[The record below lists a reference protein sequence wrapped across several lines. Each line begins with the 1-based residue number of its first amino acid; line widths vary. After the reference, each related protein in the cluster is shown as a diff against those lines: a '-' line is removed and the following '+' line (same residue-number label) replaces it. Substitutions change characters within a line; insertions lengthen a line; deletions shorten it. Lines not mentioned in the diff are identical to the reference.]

1 MKVEYINPFINV
13 ASSLLTMMC
22 SIKVE
27 RGNVFLK
34 ASPFAANHVVI
45 IVGLAGTFKGQ
56 VYFSIDEKTACGIAS
71 KMMMG
76 MEVPFLDEM
85 AKSAIAELGNMILGN
100 VCTEFSN
107 QGIILDITPP
117 TVMVGQDMQISTKGV
132 ETFCVPL
139 LLEGVGTMD
148 IDISITD

>member
-22 SIKVE
+22 GIEVK
-27 RGNVFLK
+27 RGNVYLK
-34 ASPFAANHVVI
+34 ASPFNANHVVI
-45 IVGLAGTFKGQ
+45 IVGIAGTFKGQ

-76 MEVPFLDEM
+76 MEVPTLDEM

-117 TVMVGQDMQISTKGV
+117 SVMVGQDMQISTKGV

-139 LLEGVGTMD
+139 IIESVGTME
-148 IDISITD
+148 IDVSITD

>member
-13 ASSLLTMMC
+13 SSSLLTMMC
-22 SIKVE
+22 NIQVN
-27 RGNVFLK
+27 RGKIYLK
-34 ASPFAANHVVI
+34 ASPFNANHVVI
-45 IVGLAGTFKGQ
+45 IVGIAGTFKGQ
-56 VYFSIDEKTACGIAS
+56 IYFSMDEKTACGIAS

-76 MEVPFLDEM
+76 MEVPALDEM

-100 VCTEFSN
+100 VCTDFYN

-139 LLEGVGTMD
+139 LLDGIGTLE
-148 IDISITD
+148 IDVSITD